1 MVVVSLGFAV
11 VVSGVLVVFCFTR
24 SVVIKSAIF
33 VGSVGLKVVVST
45 I

>member
-1 MVVVSLGFAV
+1 MVVVSIDFAV
-11 VVSGVLVVFCFTR
+11 VVSGALVVFCFTR
-24 SVVIKSAIF
+24 SVVTKSTIL